1 MHYVKG
7 VYRDGH
13 SICRWTRNEYFQYS
27 ISIFLEK
34 YARDTVFS
42 ALDGARNYTSF
53 FISNLGFSLE
63 LGLLNSETKIDI
75 GVA

>member
-1 MHYVKG
+1 MSRGFTGTGIVFAG
-7 VYRDGH
+7 GQ
-13 SICRWTRNEYFQYS
+13 EYFQYS
-27 ISIFLEK
+27 ISRFLEK
-34 YARDTVFS
+34 YARDMVFS